1 MGALCRPDA
10 SGMPGIMGVANSAV
24 GKTSESKDFM
34 SKLAMRLVVNLD
46 HLVVLVPTLNLVPLD
61 PTLNRYMV

>member
-1 MGALCRPDA
+1 
-10 SGMPGIMGVANSAV
+10 MPGIMGVANSAV
-24 GKTSESKDFM
+24 GKTSDSKDFM